1 MKGTENYDLTQVQK
15 ILPLTFCFP
24 YIFQVIEI
32 HLLADNFV
40 KKIGKEPY
48 RFLVGT
54 HVHFRKGYFIK
65 NDMAAMQSSRCCF
78 ENLT

>member
-48 RFLVGT
+48 RF
-54 HVHFRKGYFIK
+54 
-65 NDMAAMQSSRCCF
+65 
-78 ENLT
+78 